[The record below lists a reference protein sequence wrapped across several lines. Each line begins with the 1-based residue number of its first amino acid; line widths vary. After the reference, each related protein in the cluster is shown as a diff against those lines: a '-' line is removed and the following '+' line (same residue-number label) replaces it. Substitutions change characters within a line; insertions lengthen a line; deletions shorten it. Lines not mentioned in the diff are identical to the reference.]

1 MRAFYHPDQALHS
14 PKQFMRYGRLADP
27 TDIPERTE
35 KLLDALARLGIEAE
49 TPSDYGRLPAA
60 AIHPA
65 HYLDYLETAY
75 QRWLELPDH
84 GPEVL
89 PNTFPY
95 WNGDP
100 AKDVRPPC
108 PTNQLLA
115 QTGYYLGDLAV
126 PISEFTYRSAL
137 RSTHTASAAADA
149 IIEGERLAYALCRPS
164 GHHCRADR
172 ATGFC
177 YMNNAAIAAQR
188 LRSKFDKVAVLDIDA
203 HHGDGTQEI
212 FYRRNDVM
220 TVSVHVDT
228 DHYNPFFTGRPHE
241 TGHGAGEGY
250 NFNIPLPPHSGNEA
264 FLAGTQRG
272 ADAIK
277 TYGAEIVVLAL
288 GYDTHVE
295 DPLSLVKVTTEAFR
309 KAGEIVGSLDIP
321 VLVVQEGGYQ
331 ISVIGDCLEEFL
343 RGATN
348 WSAEHSSLGRQDN

>member
-14 PKQFMRYGRLADP
+14 PQQFMRYGRLADP
-27 TDIPERTE
+27 TDIPARTE
-35 KLLDALARLGIEAE
+35 KLLDALRRLGVALE
-49 TPSDYGRLPAA
+49 TPTDYGRVPAE

-75 QRWLELPDH
+75 SRWLELPEH

-100 AKDVRPPC
+100 AKDARPPC

-137 RSTHTASAAADA
+137 RSTHTATAAADA
-149 IIEGERLAYALCRPS
+149 VIAGERLAYALCRPS

-188 LRSKFDKVAVLDIDA
+188 LRTRFDKVAVLDIDA

-220 TVSVHVDT
+220 TISVHVDT
-228 DHYNPFFTGRPHE
+228 DYYNPFFTGRSHE
-241 TGHGAGEGY
+241 TGYGAGEGY
-250 NFNIPLPPHSGNEA
+250 NLNLALAPHSGDDA
-264 FLAGTQRG
+264 FLAGVDRG
-272 ADAIK
+272 VKAVGD
-277 TYGAEIVVLAL
+277 YGAQVAVIAL
-288 GYDTHVE
+288 GYDTHVS
-295 DPLSLVKVTTEAFR
+295 DPLSLVRVTTDAFR
-309 KAGEIVGSLDIP
+309 YAGEKIGTLDVPI
-321 VLVVQEGGYQ
+321 LIVQEGGYE
-331 ISVIGDCLEEFL
+331 ISVIGDCLEQFL
-343 RGATN
+343 
-348 WSAEHSSLGRQDN
+348 LGTARL

>member
-14 PKQFMRYGRLADP
+14 PQQFMRYGRLADP
-27 TDIPERTE
+27 TDIPVRTE
-35 KLLDALARLGIEAE
+35 MLLGALGRLGVAPEQ
-49 TPSDYGRLPAA
+49 PSDFGRAPAST
-60 AIHPA
+60 IHPA

-100 AKDVRPPC
+100 SKDARPPC

-126 PISEFTYRSAL
+126 PISQYTYRSAL
-137 RSTHTASAAADA
+137 RSTHTAAAAADA
-149 IIEGERLAYALCRPS
+149 VLAGETLAYALCRPS

-188 LRSKFDKVAVLDIDA
+188 LRGKFAKVAVLDIDA

-212 FYRRNDVM
+212 FYRRGDVM

-228 DHYNPFFTGRPHE
+228 DFYNPFFTGRIHE
-241 TGHGAGEGY
+241 IGYGAGEGC
-250 NFNIPLPPHSGNEA
+250 NLNIPLAPASGDDA
-264 FLAGTQRG
+264 FLAGVRKG
-272 ADAIK
+272 ADAVSAF
-277 TYGAEIVVLAL
+277 GAEVVVLAL

-295 DPLSLVKVTTEAFR
+295 DPLSMVRVTTGAFE
-309 KAGEIVGSLDIP
+309 KAGRVVGSLGLP
-321 VLVVQEGGYQ
+321 VVVVQEGGYQ
-331 ISVIGDCLEEFL
+331 ISVIGDCLEGFVTGI
-343 RGATN
+343 RAT
-348 WSAEHSSLGRQDN
+348 A

>member
-1 MRAFYHPDQALHS
+1 MRAFYHPEQALHS
-14 PKQFMRYGRLADP
+14 PRQFMRIGRLADA
-27 TDIPERTE
+27 TDLPSRTE
-35 KLLDALARLGIEAE
+35 ELVKALGRLGIELE
-49 TPSDYGRLPAA
+49 TPQDYGRGPAESV
-60 AIHPA
+60 HPA

-75 QRWLELPDH
+75 QRWIEVPNH

-100 AKDVRPPC
+100 SRDARPPC

-137 RSTHTASAAADA
+137 RSTHTATAAADA
-149 IIEGERLAYALCRPS
+149 VIAGERLAYALCRPS

-188 LRSKFDKVAVLDIDA
+188 LRGRFANVAVLDIDA

-212 FYRRNDVM
+212 FYRRNDVT

-228 DHYNPFFTGRPHE
+228 DYYNPFFTGRPHE
-241 TGHGAGEGY
+241 TGHGAGEGH
-250 NFNIPLPPHSGNEA
+250 NVNIPIAPHSDDA
-264 FLAGTQRG
+264 TFLAGVQRG
-272 ADAIK
+272 VDVVRAS
-277 TYGAEIVVLAL
+277 GAEAVVLAL

-295 DPLSLVKVTTEAFR
+295 DPLSALRVTTTAFR
-309 KAGEIVGSLDIP
+309 TMGEKVGSLDRP
-321 VLVVQEGGYQ
+321 VVVIQEGGYQ
-331 ISVIGDCLEEFL
+331 ISVIGECLERFL
-343 RGATN
+343 GGLQA
-348 WSAEHSSLGRQDN
+348 AAG

>member
-1 MRAFYHPDQALHS
+1 MRAFYHPDQALHA
-14 PKQFMRYGRLADP
+14 PRQFMRYGVLTDP
-27 TDIPERTE
+27 TDLPVRTE
-35 KLLDALARLGIEAE
+35 RLLGALQQLGVEIE
-49 TPSDYGRLPAA
+49 TPSDYGREPALA
-60 AIHPA
+60 VHPA
-65 HYLDYLETAY
+65 HYLDYLDSAY
-75 QRWLELPDH
+75 PRWLELPNH

-100 AKDVRPPC
+100 AKDARPPC
-108 PTNQLLA
+108 PTDQLLA

-137 RSTHTASAAADA
+137 RSTHTSTAAAEA
-149 IIEGERLAYALCRPS
+149 VIAGEAPTYALCRPS

-188 LRSKFDKVAVLDIDA
+188 LRSSFGKVAILDIDA

-241 TGHGAGEGY
+241 RGHGAGEGY
-250 NFNIPLPPHSGNEA
+250 NLNIPLAPGSGDEA
-264 FLAGTQRG
+264 FLAAVRDG
-272 ADAIK
+272 AKAVTDF
-277 TYGAEIVVLAL
+277 GAEVVVVAL
-288 GYDTHVE
+288 GYDTHAE
-295 DPLSLVKVTTEAFR
+295 DPLSMVKVTTEAFR
-309 KAGEIVGSLDIP
+309 QAGEIIGSMDVPKVI
-321 VLVVQEGGYQ
+321 VQEGGYQ
-331 ISVIGDCLEEFL
+331 ISVIGDCLFGFL
-343 RGATN
+343 DACR
-348 WSAEHSSLGRQDN
+348 EPR